1 MLKAFGSSNGAGP
14 RLQEKLLQLREEKDN
29 WAYTW
34 WLNDMYLNNPV
45 PLPINSNPG
54 MVFPPRT
61 FRTPHDM
68 ARFAAR
74 LMIGILSHKDIMDRH
89 AIPVER
95 ATSREKGQ
103 PLCMSQYYRLL
114 TSYRQPGKPQDC
126 IYSKIKDG
134 EGETYQGTENIIVAC
149 RNHLYAMALKSG
161 GKNRLTEEEIA
172 SQFLHILQDASR
184 QPLPPLVGILTSER
198 RDTWA
203 VIREQLREDK
213 KNRKNLEIIEN
224 ALLLVCFD
232 DPLPASFNCS
242 TLRRDVPEIVRGHVV
257 DSRDETNM
265 VHQMI
270 HGGGSAANSANRWFD
285 MTIQIVISSDG
296 VWGLC
301 YEHSPSEG
309 VAVVQLME
317 DVLKKCDSMPISTDT
332 ISSNIQG
339 QVSQRLEWAINQETQ
354 RCIQDAIQNLDVMV
368 EDLDFYVYRFPGYGK
383 EFIKSI
389 KCSPDAY
396 IQLSLQLAYFRLY
409 HKLVATYESASTRR
423 FLLGRV
429 DCIRSAHN
437 EALQWVTAMC
447 QNESGPK
454 ESDTEDIQSGKRVTF
469 SLFDVEQTLQLFDA
483 AMKKQTEIMV
493 ENILGQGIDIHLL
506 GLRELAKDLGE
517 PLPDIFQDE
526 VYKTAN
532 HFALSTSQVPTSSD
546 SFMGYGPVVPDGYGA
561 SYNPHSDTIVFCL
574 SAFHSCETT
583 STWRFAH
590 SLEDSLNA
598 MKDLL
603 SGRQTKK

>member
-1 MLKAFGSSNGAGP
+1 MVKAFGSSTGQGQ
-14 RLQEKLLQLREEKDN
+14 RLQEKLLQLREEQDN

-34 WLNDMYLNNPV
+34 WLNDMYLNNPI

-54 MVFPPRT
+54 MVFPPRS
-61 FRTPHDM
+61 FRSAYDM

-74 LMIGILSHKDIMDRH
+74 IMTGILSHKDIMDRH

-103 PLCMSQYYRLL
+103 PLCMSQYYRLF
-114 TSYRQPGKPQDC
+114 TSYRQPGKTRDF
-126 IYSKIKDG
+126 IYTKIKHG
-134 EGETYQGTENIIVAC
+134 EGDTNQGTENIIVAC
-149 RNHLYAMALKSG
+149 RNHLYVMALKPSE
-161 GKNRLTEEEIA
+161 KNRLTEDEMTF
-172 SQFLHILQDASR
+172 QFLHILQDASC
-184 QPLPPLVGILTSER
+184 QPLSPPVGILTSER

-203 VIREQLREDK
+203 VAREKLRQDK
-213 KNRKNLEIIEN
+213 KNKQNLEVIEN
-224 ALLLVCFD
+224 ALLLVCLD
-232 DPLPASFNCS
+232 EPLPASFNCR
-242 TLRRDVPEIVRGHVV
+242 TLRSDVPETVRGHIV

-265 VHQMI
+265 SHQMI

-285 MTIQIVISSDG
+285 TTVQIIISSDG

-309 VAVVQLME
+309 VAIVQLMD
-317 DVLKKCDSMPISTDT
+317 DVLKKCESMPTAPDNIP
-332 ISSNIQG
+332 SNIQC
-339 QVSQRLEWAINQETQ
+339 QAPQRLEWVINQDSHQ
-354 RCIQDAIQNLDVMV
+354 YIQDAIQNLDLMV

-383 EFIKSI
+383 EYIKSV

-437 EALQWVTAMC
+437 ETLQWVMAMC
-447 QNESGPK
+447 HDESG
-454 ESDTEDIQSGKRVTF
+454 TEDIQSGKRVTF
-469 SLFDVEQTLQLFDA
+469 SLYDAQQKLQLFDE

-493 ENILGQGIDIHLL
+493 ENILGQGIDVHLL

-517 PLPDIFQDE
+517 PIPDIFQDD
-526 VYKTAN
+526 VYRTAN
-532 HFALSTSQVPTSSD
+532 HFSLSTSQVPTSSD

-561 SYNPHSDTIVFCL
+561 SYNPRSNTIVFCL
-574 SAFHSCETT
+574 SAFHSCQNT
-583 STWRFAH
+583 STWKLAH
-590 SLEDSLNA
+590 SLEESLNA
-598 MKDLL
+598 MKDML
-603 SGRQTKK
+603 SSRHTKK